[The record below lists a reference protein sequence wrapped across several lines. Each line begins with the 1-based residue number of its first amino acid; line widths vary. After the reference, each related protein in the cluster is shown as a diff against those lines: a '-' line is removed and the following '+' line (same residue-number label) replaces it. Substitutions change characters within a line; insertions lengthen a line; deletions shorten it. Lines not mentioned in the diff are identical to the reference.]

1 MACVRSEDDRGD
13 SCSVDDT
20 SPNPDQ
26 LVPRQFF
33 AAFALLSW
41 RSAVKK
47 ETKRRAAGMTDNPP
61 NAGYLLRCLILGFIS
76 GAALPTGL
84 ISLL

>member
-1 MACVRSEDDRGD
+1 VACVRSEDDRGD

-33 AAFALLSW
+33 AAFALLRGEAQS
-41 RSAVKK
+41 RK

-84 ISLL
+84 IALL